1 MRHGKPNPQNMRRR
15 RYGAWLDS
23 AAKLLK
29 ETEGVVTASFLM
41 NQLPDNRHT
50 PTSANSAAQKLI
62 KDPRFISTF
71 DYTTDLH
78 GHRYKT
84 RFFSYN
90 WGYVDEE

>member
-15 RYGAWLDS
+15 RYSKWLDG
-23 AAKLLK
+23 AVELLK
-29 ETEGVVTASFLM
+29 ESEEAFTASYLI

-50 PTSANSAAQKLI
+50 PPSANSAAQKMT

-71 DYTTDLH
+71 DYTTDLN

-84 RFFSYN
+84 KFFSYN
-90 WGYVDEE
+90 WGHVDEE